1 MYRLTGSVGQG
12 GRNAHDDVVLV
23 QKQLNKNAQIAALT
37 GLVPETGICDEST
50 IRAILSFQRTV
61 VRLGNPD
68 GRIDPHGRT
77 WRMLLGE
84 QPQATN
90 VAFVQLSGEN
100 GNFYLY
106 EPNDRVWGTPSTIQT
121 IKNVA
126 IALKPHGFEIGV
138 GDISFQQGGRMSPHG
153 SHRRGVDVDIRPVRA
168 DGKHERCTIT
178 DPNYSRER
186 TKLLVEAL
194 HALPNLKLIL
204 FNDSKIAGV
213 RYYEGHHN
221 HLHVRFEE

>member
-12 GRNAHDDVVLV
+12 GRNAHDDVLLV
-23 QKQLNKNAQIAALT
+23 QKQLNKNAHIT
-37 GLVPETGICDEST
+37 SSIGSVPETGILDET
-50 IRAILSFQRTV
+50 TQRAIIAFQRNV
-61 VRLGNPD
+61 VRLSSPD
-68 GRIDPHGRT
+68 GRVDPHGRS
-77 WRMLLGE
+77 WRMLLGD
-84 QPQATN
+84 QPQSTN

-106 EPNDRVWGTPSTIQT
+106 EPQDRVWGTPLTIESL
-121 IKNVA
+121 KNVA
-126 IALKPHGFEIGV
+126 VQLRPHGFEIGV
-138 GDISFQQGGRMSPHG
+138 GDISFQQGGRMAPHG
-153 SHRRGVDVDIRPVRA
+153 SHRRGLDVDIRPVRE
-168 DGKHERCTIT
+168 DGRRVPCTIT
-178 DPNYSRER
+178 DPNYSRAK

-204 FNDSKIAGV
+204 FNDSRIAGV

>member
-12 GRNAHDDVVLV
+12 GRNAHDDVLLV
-23 QKQLNKNAQIAALT
+23 QKLLNKNAQIATLNGT
-37 GLVPETGICDEST
+37 IPETGIYDEST
-50 IRAILSFQRTV
+50 QKGILAFQRNV
-61 VRLGNPD
+61 VRLSSPD

-77 WRMLLGE
+77 FRILLGE

-90 VAFVQLSGEN
+90 VAFIQLTGEN

-106 EPNDRVWGTPSTIQT
+106 EPHDRVWGTPTVIQT
-121 IKNVA
+121 IKNIA
-126 IALKPHGFEIGV
+126 IQLKPHGFDIGI
-138 GDISFQQGGRMSPHG
+138 GDISFQAGGRMSPHG
-153 SHRRGVDVDIRPVRA
+153 SHKRGVDVDIRPIRT
-168 DGKHERCTIT
+168 DGKHVPCSIT
-178 DPNYSRER
+178 DPNYSHEK

-204 FNDSKIAGV
+204 FNDSKMKGV
-213 RYYEGHHN
+213 RFYEGHHN

>member
-1 MYRLTGSVGQG
+1 MYRLNGSVGQG
-12 GRNAHDDVVLV
+12 GRNAHDDVMLV
-23 QKQLNKNAQIAALT
+23 QKQLNKNAQIAALV
-37 GLVPETGICDEST
+37 GQVPETGICDT
-50 IRAILSFQRTV
+50 ATVQAILSFQRSV

-68 GRIDPHGRT
+68 GRIDPHGRS

-90 VAFVQLSGEN
+90 VAFVQLAGDN

-106 EPNDRVWGTPSTIQT
+106 EPHDRVWGTPSAIQT

-126 IALKPHGFEIGV
+126 MAIKPHGFEIGV
-138 GDISFQQGGRMSPHG
+138 GDISFQQGGRMAPHG
-153 SHRRGVDVDIRPVRA
+153 SHRRGVDVDIRPLRT
-168 DGKHERCTIT
+168 DGRRVPCTIT
-178 DPNYSRER
+178 DPNYSRDK
-186 TKLLVEAL
+186 TKLLVDAL
-194 HALPNLKLIL
+194 QALPNLKLIL
-204 FNDSKIAGV
+204 FNDSKIPGV

>member
-12 GRNAHDDVVLV
+12 GRNAHDDVLLV
-23 QKQLNKNAQIAALT
+23 QKQLNKNAQIAALV
-37 GLVPETGICDEST
+37 GQVPETGICDDAT
-50 IRAILSFQRTV
+50 VRAIMGFQRTV

-77 WRMLLGE
+77 WRTLLGE

-90 VAFVQLSGEN
+90 VAFVQLAGDN
-100 GNFYLY
+100 GNYYLY
-106 EPNDRVWGTPSTIQT
+106 ESSDRVWGTPSTIQA

-126 IALKPHGFEIGV
+126 SVLKPHGFEIGV
-138 GDISFQQGGRMSPHG
+138 GDISFQAGGRMSPHG
-153 SHRRGVDVDIRPVRA
+153 SHRRGADVDIRPVRS
-168 DGKHERCTIT
+168 DGRRVPCSIT
-178 DPNYSRER
+178 DPNYSREK

-194 HALPNLKLIL
+194 QALPNLKLIL
-204 FNDSKIAGV
+204 FNDAKILGV

>member
-12 GRNAHDDVVLV
+12 GRNAHDDVLLV
-23 QKQLNKNAQIAALT
+23 QKLLNKNAQIAALN
-37 GLVPETGICDEST
+37 GAIPETGTLDEAT
-50 IRAILSFQRTV
+50 QKGIITFQRSV
-61 VRLGNPD
+61 VRLSAPD

-77 WRMLLGE
+77 FRMLLGE
-84 QPQATN
+84 QPQSTN

-106 EPNDRVWGTPSTIQT
+106 EPQDRVWGTPSTIQS
-121 IKNVA
+121 IKNIA
-126 IALKPHGFEIGV
+126 IQLKPHGFELGI

-153 SHRRGVDVDIRPVRA
+153 SHKRGVDVDIRPIRA
-168 DGKHERCTIT
+168 DGRRSPCTIT
-178 DPNYSRER
+178 DPNYSHEK

-194 HALPNLKLIL
+194 HSLPNLKLIL
-204 FNDSKIAGV
+204 FNDSKMKGV
-213 RYYEGHHN
+213 RFYEGHHN

>member
-23 QKQLNKNAQIAALT
+23 QKQLNKNAHIASAIGTL
-37 GLVPETGICDEST
+37 PETGIMDEAT
-50 IRAILSFQRTV
+50 LRAILSFQRSV
-61 VRLGNPD
+61 VRLGSPD
-68 GRIDPHGRT
+68 GRVDPHGRT
-77 WRMLLGE
+77 WRMLLGD

-106 EPNDRVWGTPSTIQT
+106 EPQDRVWGTPATIQS

-126 IALKPHGFEIGV
+126 AVLKPHGFEIGI
-138 GDISFQQGGRMSPHG
+138 GDISFQQGGKMAPHG
-153 SHRRGVDVDIRPVRA
+153 SHRRGTDVDIRPVRG
-168 DGKHERCTIT
+168 DGRRAPVTIT
-178 DPNYSRER
+178 DPNYNHAR

-194 HALPNLKLIL
+194 RAEPNLKLIL
-204 FNDSKIAGV
+204 FNDSKMPGV
-213 RYYEGHHN
+213 RPWEGHHN